1 MFFNLASRNQEV
13 YRDIYIPP
21 TCPAPHTLSH
31 LPAPSLTL
39 SPTYLPR
46 PSHSLPP
53 TCPVPHTLSHLP
65 APSLTLSPP
74 YLPPFASSHSSFAIH
89 SYGTNCATRT
99 TIFRE
104 QFGETFHKAL
114 CSRARLVTYL
124 PGFCS
129 LIRRV
134 QIGRP
139 FSAAGSS
146 GSDEPFVAAT
156 PPDILPRTVWPD
168 EAMGP
173 FGPQDQRFQLP
184 GNVGFDAH
192 VNGVDAQ
199 RRVPGH
205 RNLPDL
211 LSEPAPSER
220 HEFVMAQFVNEF
232 QGNEASPQQQQIN
245 SMDSYFEQAK
255 VECAMQSCPE
265 LLKKDFASMF
275 PEIPSNNLMV
285 MTVTQKTAN
294 DMTTWSQEVENERE
308 LLLEK
313 ARTLI
318 SRTTA
323 YCICSD
329 GFSANPMGKLEYNA
343 SYSHQEEGNPEDH
356 YNHLTQQAK
365 VAVDTGRSR
374 LVTHS
379 LWGTKVS
386 VGSRFR
392 CASAIGMVRYP
403 CIQRL
408 FG

>member
-1 MFFNLASRNQEV
+1 MAN
-13 YRDIYIPP
+13 
-21 TCPAPHTLSH
+21 
-31 LPAPSLTL
+31 
-39 SPTYLPR
+39 
-46 PSHSLPP
+46 
-53 TCPVPHTLSHLP
+53 
-65 APSLTLSPP
+65 
-74 YLPPFASSHSSFAIH
+74 
-89 SYGTNCATRT
+89 
-99 TIFRE
+99 
-104 QFGETFHKAL
+104 AL

-134 QIGRP
+134 QIGRT

-313 ARTLI
+313 FINGAKEICYALRAEGYWADFIDPSSGLAYFGPYTNNTLFETDE
-318 SRTTA
+318 R
-323 YCICSD
+323 YRHL
-329 GFSANPMGKLEYNA
+329 GFRVEDLGCCKVIR
-343 SYSHQEEGNPEDH
+343 HQ
-356 YNHLTQQAK
+356 
-365 VAVDTGRSR
+365 V
-374 LVTHS
+374 
-379 LWGTKVS
+379 WGTHVV
-386 VGSRFR
+386 VGSIFTNAPSDSPVMKKL
-392 CASAIGMVRYP
+392 CES
-403 CIQRL
+403 
-408 FG
+408 